1 MNTLRL
7 FIRLS
12 RPLFLLGGF
21 LMCALGVGIADFQGT
36 QINWGIFLLGQAWG
50 TLIQLST
57 HYLNEY
63 FDSPLDIDNPNRTL
77 FTGGSGA
84 IGPGKLARSTA
95 LWAAITSLAIAASLT
110 VLLIQYAHL
119 NPVTLLVMLAIFL
132 GSFFYAVPPIRLEST
147 GYGELTTSI
156 IVANLAPLFAY
167 LLQGGQMNPLLAM
180 VTFPLTTLHLAM
192 LLTFE
197 FPDYA
202 TDLKYQKKTLLVRLG
217 WQNGLK
223 LHNALII
230 ISYLLFGLSIVQGL
244 SLSIALPV
252 FLTLPLGGLQ
262 IWSMNRIAAGAK
274 PNWSSLA
281 FVGLLLFGL
290 ASYFLAFALWTYPL
304 LDFLL
309 PPW

>member
-1 MNTLRL
+1 MY
-7 FIRLS
+7 
-12 RPLFLLGGF
+12 
-21 LMCALGVGIADFQGT
+21 ALGVGVADFQGT
-36 QINWGIFLLGQAWG
+36 QINWGVYLLGQAWG

-63 FDSPLDIDNPNRTL
+63 FDSPGDIANPNRTL
-77 FTGGSGA
+77 FSGGSGA
-84 IGPGKLARSTA
+84 IGPGKLTRSTA
-95 LWAAITSLAIAASLT
+95 LWAAITCLAIVASLT
-110 VLLIQYAHL
+110 VLLIQFANL
-119 NPVTLLVMLAIFL
+119 NPVTLLIMLAIFL
-132 GSFFYAVPPIRLEST
+132 GSFFYAVPPVRLEST

-156 IVANLAPLFAY
+156 IVANLGPAFAY
-167 LLQGGQMNPLLAM
+167 LLQEGHWSNLLAM
-180 VTFPLTTLHLAM
+180 VTFPLTTLHMAM

-202 TDLKYQKKTLLVRLG
+202 TDLKYQKNTLLVRLG

-223 LHNALII
+223 MHNAMIV
-230 ISYLLFGLSIVQGL
+230 ISYLLFGLSILQGL

-274 PNWSSLA
+274 PNWLSLT

-290 ASYFLAFALWTYPL
+290 ASYFLAFALWTFPL
-304 LDFLL
+304 LDFL
-309 PPW
+309 